1 MKKEIMLTN
10 SQINQL
16 KNIFGE
22 AYTNVIRQYYKN
34 NDSITYDSIINF
46 LKENKKTKSNA
57 TIALYKAALKKLIK
71 YNIKDLNKKAVI
83 DSAFSEIKITK
94 RDNSITR
101 EKIVSRE
108 IINKM
113 MLLSNDKNK
122 LIIQTLY
129 ATGLRVSELINMKK
143 KDCKKT
149 IEDNITY
156 MSVSVI
162 GKGNKE
168 RKIKLK
174 MDLYKE
180 IINIFEGKIYLFE
193 TKNKRAFTRQAIYR
207 IVNTA
212 GLKALGTRQVHPHTL
227 RHSFATE
234 LLIRDN
240 KSLKAVSKYLGHSST
255 SITSDF
261 YIHDELSI
269 KDLIR
274 FQK

>member
-1 MKKEIMLTN
+1 MKKEVMLSN
-10 SQINQL
+10 KYIQDL
-16 KNIFGE
+16 KLVLGG
-22 AYTNVIRQYYKN
+22 AYINVIKQYYKN
-34 NDSITYDSIINF
+34 NNNLSYENIIKF

-57 TIALYKAALKKLIK
+57 TIAIYKAALKKLIK
-71 YNIKDLNKKAVI
+71 YQIKDLNKRAII
-83 DSAFSEIKITK
+83 DTAFAEIKVTKQDKTITK
-94 RDNSITR
+94 
-101 EKIVSRE
+101 EKIVSKE

-113 MLLSNDKNK
+113 IKLSNEKNS

-129 ATGLRVSELINMKK
+129 ATGLRVSELINIKK

-149 IEDNITY
+149 IEDNIIY
-156 MSVSVI
+156 MSVSVV

-174 MDLYKE
+174 IELYSN
-180 IINIFEGKIYLFE
+180 IIKTFNSKTYIFE
-193 TKNKRAFTRQAIYR
+193 TRNHRAFTRQAIYR

-234 LLIRDN
+234 LLIKDN

-255 SITSDF
+255 AITSDF

-269 KDLIR
+269 KDLIK
-274 FQK
+274 F

>member
-1 MKKEIMLTN
+1 MNNTLMLTKK
-10 SQINQL
+10 QIL
-16 KNIFGE
+16 DLETVFGQ
-22 AYTNVIRQYYKN
+22 AYTNVIRQYYKS
-34 NDSITYDSIINF
+34 NDSLTYENIIKF

-57 TIALYKAALKKLIK
+57 TIAIYKAALKKLIK
-71 YNIKDLNKKAVI
+71 YKIKDLNKKAII

-94 RDNSITR
+94 RDNTITK
-101 EKIVSRE
+101 EKIVSKK
-108 IINKM
+108 IINEMIK
-113 MLLSNDKNK
+113 LSNEKNK

-129 ATGLRVSELINMKK
+129 ATGLRVSELINIKK

-149 IEDNITY
+149 IEDNIIY

-174 MDLYKE
+174 LELYNT
-180 IINIFEGKIYLFE
+180 IINTFQSKTYLFE
-193 TKNKRAFTRQAIYR
+193 TKNKRPFTRQYIYR

-212 GLKALGTRQVHPHTL
+212 GLKAIGTRQVHPHTL
-227 RHSFATE
+227 RHSFATH
-234 LLIRDN
+234 LLIKDN

-255 SITSDF
+255 AITSDF

-269 KDLIR
+269 KDLI
-274 FQK
+274 KL

>member
-1 MKKEIMLTN
+1 MKNKIMLTN
-10 SQINQL
+10 QYIQNL
-16 KNIFGE
+16 KNVFGE
-22 AYTNVIRQYYKN
+22 AYTNVIRQFYKN
-34 NDSITYDSIINF
+34 NDTLNYENIIKF

-71 YNIKDLNKKAVI
+71 YSIKDLNKKAII

-94 RDNSITR
+94 RDNTITK
-101 EKIVSRE
+101 EKIVSKD

-113 MLLSNDKNK
+113 IKLSNDKNK

-129 ATGLRVSELINMKK
+129 ATGLRVSEFINIQK

-149 IEDNITY
+149 IEDGIPY

-174 MDLYKE
+174 IELYQ
-180 IINIFEGKIYLFE
+180 KILLTFNSKTYLFE
-193 TKNKRAFTRQAIYR
+193 TKNNRAFTRQAIYR

-227 RHSFATE
+227 RHSFATH
-234 LLIRDN
+234 LLIKDN

-255 SITSDF
+255 AITSDF

-269 KDLIR
+269 KDLIK
-274 FQK
+274 F

>member
-1 MKKEIMLTN
+1 MKNNIMLTN
-10 SQINQL
+10 SQISQL
-16 KNIFGE
+16 RNIFGE

-34 NDSITYDSIINF
+34 NDTLTYENIIKF

-71 YNIKDLNKKAVI
+71 YKIKDLNKKAII
-83 DSAFSEIKITK
+83 DTAFSEIKVTK
-94 RDNSITR
+94 RDNTITK
-101 EKIVSRE
+101 EKIVSKE

-113 MLLSNDKNK
+113 MKLSNDKNK

-129 ATGLRVSELINMKK
+129 ATGLRVSELINIKK
-143 KDCKKT
+143 QNCKKT
-149 IEDNITY
+149 IEDGITY
-156 MSVSVI
+156 ISISVI

-174 MDLYKE
+174 IELYNQ
-180 IINIFEGKIYLFE
+180 IIKTFNGKIYLFE
-193 TKNKRAFTRQAIYR
+193 TRNNRSFTRQYIYK

-227 RHSFATE
+227 RHSFATH
-234 LLIRDN
+234 LLIKDN

-255 SITSDF
+255 AITSDF

-269 KDLIR
+269 KDLIK
-274 FQK
+274 F

>member
-1 MKKEIMLTN
+1 MNNKVMLTN
-10 SQINQL
+10 YQIQNL
-16 KNIFGE
+16 KNVLGE

-34 NDSITYDSIINF
+34 NDSLNYESIVHF
-46 LKENKKTKSNA
+46 LKESKKTKSNA

-71 YNIKDLNKKAVI
+71 YRIKDLNKKAII
-83 DSAFSEIKITK
+83 DTAFSEIKVPKPDKTITK
-94 RDNSITR
+94 
-101 EKIVSRE
+101 EKIVSKS

-113 MLLSNDKNK
+113 MKLSNEKNK

-129 ATGLRVSELINMKK
+129 ATGLRVSELINIKK
-143 KDCKKT
+143 KDCRKT
-149 IEDNITY
+149 IEDNIIY

-168 RKIKLK
+168 RKIKLE
-174 MDLYKE
+174 MDLYKD
-180 IINIFEGKIYLFE
+180 ILNIFEGKIYLFE
-193 TKNKRAFTRQAIYR
+193 TKNKRAFTRQYIYR

-234 LLIRDN
+234 LLIKDN

-255 SITSDF
+255 AITSDF

-269 KDLIR
+269 RDLLNLKI
-274 FQK
+274 

>member
-1 MKKEIMLTN
+1 MNNKIMLTN
-10 SQINQL
+10 NQINQL
-16 KNIFGE
+16 KNVFGE
-22 AYTNVIRQYYKN
+22 AYTNVIKQYYKK
-34 NDSITYDSIINF
+34 NDSLTYESIIKF

-71 YNIKDLNKKAVI
+71 YKITDLNKKAII
-83 DSAFSEIKITK
+83 DSAFSEIKVSK
-94 RDNSITR
+94 RDNTITK
-101 EKIVSRE
+101 EKIISKE

-113 MLLSNDKNK
+113 LKLSNEKNQ

-129 ATGLRVSELINMKK
+129 ATGLRVSELINIKK
-143 KDCKKT
+143 KYCKKT
-149 IEDNITY
+149 IEDEITY
-156 MSVSVI
+156 ISASVI

-174 MDLYKE
+174 IELYNQILKVF
-180 IINIFEGKIYLFE
+180 NGKIYLFE
-193 TKNKRAFTRQAIYR
+193 TKNNRAFTRQAIYR

-212 GLKALGTRQVHPHTL
+212 GLKAIGTKQVHPHTL
-227 RHSFATE
+227 RHSFATH

-255 SITSDF
+255 AITSDF

-269 KDLIR
+269 KDLIK
-274 FQK
+274 F

>member
-1 MKKEIMLTN
+1 MNNKIMLTN
-10 SQINQL
+10 SQIQEL
-16 KNIFGE
+16 KNVFGE

-34 NDSITYDSIINF
+34 NDTLNYESIIKF

-71 YNIKDLNKKAVI
+71 YRIKDLNKKAII
-83 DSAFSEIKITK
+83 DSAFSEIKVTK
-94 RDNSITR
+94 RDNTITK
-101 EKIVSRE
+101 EKIVSKK
-108 IINKM
+108 IINEMIK
-113 MLLSNDKNK
+113 LSNEKNK

-129 ATGLRVSELINMKK
+129 ATGLRVSELINIKK

-149 IEDNITY
+149 IEDNIIY

-174 MDLYKE
+174 LELYNT
-180 IINIFEGKIYLFE
+180 IINTFQSKTYLFE
-193 TKNKRAFTRQAIYR
+193 TKNKRPFTRQYIYR

-212 GLKALGTRQVHPHTL
+212 GLKAIGTRQVHPHTL
-227 RHSFATE
+227 RHSFATH
-234 LLIRDN
+234 LLIKDN

-255 SITSDF
+255 AITSDF

-269 KDLIR
+269 KDLI
-274 FQK
+274 KL

>member
-1 MKKEIMLTN
+1 MNNKIMLTN
-10 SQINQL
+10 NQIHQL
-16 KNIFGE
+16 KNVFGE
-22 AYTNVIRQYYKN
+22 SYTNVIRQYYKN
-34 NDSITYDSIINF
+34 NENLSYESIIKF
-46 LKENKKTKSNA
+46 LKENKQTKSNA

-71 YNIKDLNKKAVI
+71 YQVKDLNKKAII

-94 RDNSITR
+94 RDNTITK
-101 EKIVSRE
+101 EKIISKDIV
-108 IINKM
+108 NKM
-113 MLLSNDKNK
+113 IKLSNEKNK

-129 ATGLRVSELINMKK
+129 STGLRVSELINIKK

-156 MSVSVI
+156 ISVSVI

-174 MDLYKE
+174 IELYNE
-180 IINIFEGKIYLFE
+180 ILKTFQGKIYLFE
-193 TKNKRAFTRQAIYR
+193 TKNKRAFTRQYIYK

-227 RHSFATE
+227 RHSFATH
-234 LLIRDN
+234 LLIKDN

-255 SITSDF
+255 AITSDF

-269 KDLIR
+269 KDLIK
-274 FQK
+274 F

>member
-1 MKKEIMLTN
+1 MNNKIMLTN
-10 SQINQL
+10 NQIQNL
-16 KNIFGE
+16 KNVFGE

-34 NDSITYDSIINF
+34 NENLSYENIIKF

-71 YNIKDLNKKAVI
+71 YQVKDLNKKAII

-94 RDNSITR
+94 RDNTITK
-101 EKIVSRE
+101 EKIVSKD
-108 IINKM
+108 IVNKM
-113 MLLSNDKNK
+113 IKLSNEKNK

-129 ATGLRVSELINMKK
+129 STGLRVSELINIKK

-156 MSVSVI
+156 ISISVI

-174 MDLYKE
+174 IELYNK
-180 IINIFEGKIYLFE
+180 ILKTFQGKIYLFE
-193 TKNKRAFTRQAIYR
+193 TKNKKTFTRQYIYK

-227 RHSFATE
+227 RHSFATH
-234 LLIRDN
+234 LLIKDN

-255 SITSDF
+255 AITSDF

-269 KDLIR
+269 KDLIK
-274 FQK
+274 F

>member
-1 MKKEIMLTN
+1 MKNKIMLTN
-10 SQINQL
+10 YQIQEL
-16 KNIFGE
+16 KNVFGE

-34 NDSITYDSIINF
+34 NDSLNYDNIIKF

-71 YNIKDLNKKAVI
+71 YRIKDLNKKAII
-83 DSAFSEIKITK
+83 DSAFSEIKVTK
-94 RDNSITR
+94 RDNTITK
-101 EKIVSRE
+101 EQIVSKE

-113 MLLSNDKNK
+113 MMLSNEKNK

-129 ATGLRVSELINMKK
+129 ATGLRVSELINIKK

-149 IEDNITY
+149 IEDGIVY

-174 MDLYKE
+174 IELYND
-180 IINIFEGKIYLFE
+180 IIKTFNSKIYLFE
-193 TKNKRAFTRQAIYR
+193 TKNKKAFTRQYIYR

-227 RHSFATE
+227 RHSFATH
-234 LLIRDN
+234 LLIKDN

-255 SITSDF
+255 AITSDF

-269 KDLIR
+269 KDLIK
-274 FQK
+274 F